1 MFFAK
6 NNIQGKRLIFLWF
19 FYLCRC
25 LTLEFSSAYSDQTFY
40 AKISLH
46 GSVFTTDQCLVK
58 YRRRRSDSAVAIV
71 NRAGRFD
78 AGRLFYLNWLEEY
91 MSVEGFRGTQ
101 IWNELQKQ
109 KNKNLFGDIDV
120 PNFIACQ

>member
-1 MFFAK
+1 
-6 NNIQGKRLIFLWF
+6 
-19 FYLCRC
+19 
-25 LTLEFSSAYSDQTFY
+25 
-40 AKISLH
+40 
-46 GSVFTTDQCLVK
+46 
-58 YRRRRSDSAVAIV
+58 VAIV